1 MNCLTNRLKRRP
13 ISSPHFPEKLDYLR
27 QGLISTPH
35 WWRVFTKLSNLCT
48 ANLDL
53 KSNILIAKRNKD
65 SNERFL
71 REIYIVKVYL
81 NIRFIE
87 PNLKII
93 KICKSEIFNNRDYTS
108 FSVHNNRLNLCL
120 QVENSQSLLCSR
132 KQQIWALK
140 IFY

>member
-1 MNCLTNRLKRRP
+1 MKIYLELNAMNYLTNRLKRRP
-13 ISSPHFPEKLDYLR
+13 FSSPHFPKKLDYLR

-53 KSNILIAKRNKD
+53 KSNILIAKFRNKD

-71 REIYIVKVYL
+71 REIYTVKVYL
-81 NIRFIE
+81 NIQFIE

-93 KICKSEIFNNRDYTS
+93 NIWKLEIFNNFVYTS
-108 FSVHNNRLNLCL
+108 CLVHNNRLNLCL
-120 QVENSQSLLCSR
+120 QVEN
-132 KQQIWALK
+132 
-140 IFY
+140 